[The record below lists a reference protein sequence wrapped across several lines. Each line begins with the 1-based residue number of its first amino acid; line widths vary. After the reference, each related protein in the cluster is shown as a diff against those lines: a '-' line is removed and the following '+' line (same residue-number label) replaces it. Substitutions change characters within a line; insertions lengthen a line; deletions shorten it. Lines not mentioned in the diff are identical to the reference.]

1 MINADNGMDNSSS
14 CSRFIIGKVWC
25 FYENYIK
32 SDIIN
37 TVKTTI
43 KFAETMTYNA
53 KNLFVSL
60 IDQVYKTGVKLTK
73 KR

>member
-1 MINADNGMDNSSS
+1 MEDSNS
-14 CSRFIIGKVWC
+14 CSSFIVGKVWC
-25 FYENYIK
+25 LYENYTK
-32 SDIIN
+32 SDIID

-43 KFAETMTYNA
+43 KFTETMTYNG

-60 IDQVYKTGVKLTK
+60 IDQVYKPGVKLTK